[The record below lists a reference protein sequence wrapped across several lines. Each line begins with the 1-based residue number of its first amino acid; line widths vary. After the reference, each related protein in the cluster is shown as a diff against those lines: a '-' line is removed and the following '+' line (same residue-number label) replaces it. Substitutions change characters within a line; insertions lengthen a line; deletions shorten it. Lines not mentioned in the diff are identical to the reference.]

1 MVVFGTGIWQI
12 LCRTTFAICQIP
24 PPGLAECGWLYNDLP
39 RFDKQIGNL
48 NMLSITRLTIVFL
61 LLTANALHAA
71 PDMAKLQKQYP
82 PAPVEMSL
90 QQVSERVYYV
100 QGAAGTAVENEGFVS
115 NAGVVVT
122 DKGVIVVD
130 ALGTPSLAAMLLDR
144 IRKITDKPV
153 TKVFMTHY
161 HADHI
166 YGLQVFKEQGAEII
180 APAGVLDYLNSPEAE
195 ARLEER
201 RFSLD
206 PWVNDKTR
214 LVGPDVYVR
223 KKTTLEI
230 GDVRITLMPVGA
242 AHSDGDMT
250 IYVEPD
256 RVLFSGDIIFEGRV
270 PYLGD
275 ADTRLWLETLR
286 QMETSGLVAL
296 VPGHGPAASDPT
308 RAVRATRRYLERVRE
323 VMGRAVEEMI
333 PFDEAFENADWSEFA
348 KLPAFEAAHRRNA
361 YQVYLS
367 MEEELFGK

>member
-1 MVVFGTGIWQI
+1 
-12 LCRTTFAICQIP
+12 
-24 PPGLAECGWLYNDLP
+24 
-39 RFDKQIGNL
+39 
-48 NMLSITRLTIVFL
+48 MLSITRLTIVFL
-61 LLTANALHAA
+61 LLTASAVHAA

-90 QQVSERVYYV
+90 RQVSERVYYV